1 MRLSTLCRVA
11 FFLAL
16 VVVAGACL
24 APVAWFGFELADYD
38 KPLHLAAYFALALL
52 AALGWPRW
60 RVAALLGLPL
70 AGLAVEAAQS
80 ATGRSFEWGDALA
93 NAGGIG
99 IAVALSFVVTRFLDR
114 G

>member
-11 FFLAL
+11 FVLAL
-16 VVVAGACL
+16 VVVAGVSL
-24 APVAWFGFELADYD
+24 APMAWLGFRLDGYD
-38 KPLHLAAYFALALL
+38 KPLHLAAYFALAML

>member
-1 MRLSTLCRVA
+1 MSLRTLCRLA
-11 FFLAL
+11 FVLAL
-16 VVVAGACL
+16 LVVAGASL
-24 APVAWFGFELADYD
+24 VPMAWLGFRIDGYD
-38 KPLHLAAYFALALL
+38 KPVHLAAYFALAML

-70 AGLAVEAAQS
+70 AGLALEAAQS

-99 IAVALSFVVTRFLDR
+99 IAVALSFVVTRWLER
-114 G
+114 E